1 MCDRTITTERG
12 DWVLRVTVP
21 NYLITYRMKF
31 VDLSFYELLV
41 EPVLMNVR
49 IFSDPTLLFRLK
61 MGFVV

>member
-1 MCDRTITTERG
+1 M
-12 DWVLRVTVP
+12 LRVNVP

-41 EPVLMNVR
+41 EPVVMNVR